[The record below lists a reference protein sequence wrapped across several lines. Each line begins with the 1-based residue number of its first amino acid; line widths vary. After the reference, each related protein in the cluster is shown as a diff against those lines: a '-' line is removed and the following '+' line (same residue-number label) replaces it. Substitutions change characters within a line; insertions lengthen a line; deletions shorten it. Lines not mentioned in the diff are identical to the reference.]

1 MKKIYLLLLAACIAV
16 SCEETPQPNGGT
28 GNTDNNTDDEFAL
41 VEGGEDVLSIE
52 AVNVRKVARVV
63 GMTPKG
69 EDLPNPNNTL
79 KRFGMSSTDFGNMW
93 DAGDGTV
100 WAVFGDNFNNRGGDW
115 LSNAVAITKDRNLD
129 DGLYYDSMLWDEGK
143 DKRMEI
149 ITSRQKTGQHPD
161 GSDYEITCIPTGG
174 MSVPEGSSRRQYINY
189 MSVNNWKPTGENDYW
204 TCNYSEIVYSDDF
217 GDTWTR
223 SGVKWDGTSNFV
235 QIAYEVHEGTVY
247 MWGTKSGRHEKV
259 HVARVAQEK
268 VLDKNEYE
276 YWNGKAW
283 VKDESQAAP
292 VTNGHVSEFSV
303 RYNSYYKRWIMLYL
317 SVNQRKLVYRDA
329 ASPEGEWSGE
339 KIILND
345 TYGPSI
351 HPWFCDGRDFW
362 FVSSTVTSDASVT
375 YDTWHIF
382 LYHAKLR
389 ADADGFNMVWEGGF
403 ENEPTESIN
412 YKTFWEAPHAST
424 SYDAHEGKV
433 SCKLTN
439 KDEGVWKDAC
449 TQKII
454 VHKNTDYVIT
464 GYAKSSLTGYEKAYL
479 GARLPVGG
487 VKDKAIPLNPD
498 QWTEIRVE
506 FNSGDNTEIE
516 LFFGAWGHAGLTVNI
531 DDIHMTI
538 KNLHPTPAYFGEQAY
553 SINR

>member
-1 MKKIYLLLLAACIAV
+1 M
-16 SCEETPQPNGGT
+16 
-28 GNTDNNTDDEFAL
+28 
-41 VEGGEDVLSIE
+41 LSIE

-149 ITSRQKTGQHPD
+149 ITSREKTGQYPD

-259 HVARVAQEK
+259 HVARVAQDK
-268 VLDKNEYE
+268 VPYYQKRD
-276 YWNGKAW
+276 
-283 VKDESQAAP
+283 S
-292 VTNGHVSEFSV
+292 HFS
-303 RYNSYYKRWIMLYL
+303 WL
-317 SVNQRKLVYRDA
+317 SFFDIR
-329 ASPEGEWSGE
+329 
-339 KIILND
+339 
-345 TYGPSI
+345 
-351 HPWFCDGRDFW
+351 GR
-362 FVSSTVTSDASVT
+362 
-375 YDTWHIF
+375 
-382 LYHAKLR
+382 
-389 ADADGFNMVWEGGF
+389 
-403 ENEPTESIN
+403 
-412 YKTFWEAPHAST
+412 
-424 SYDAHEGKV
+424 
-433 SCKLTN
+433 
-439 KDEGVWKDAC
+439 
-449 TQKII
+449 
-454 VHKNTDYVIT
+454 
-464 GYAKSSLTGYEKAYL
+464 
-479 GARLPVGG
+479 
-487 VKDKAIPLNPD
+487 
-498 QWTEIRVE
+498 
-506 FNSGDNTEIE
+506 
-516 LFFGAWGHAGLTVNI
+516 
-531 DDIHMTI
+531 
-538 KNLHPTPAYFGEQAY
+538 NL
-553 SINR
+553 